1 MNLSMLG
8 GPVKVVSWALPATYG
23 IQMLQDIMLRGA
35 LPNPIMIGG
44 LVGIGLLMTITA
56 GLMLSRTMARQ

>member
-1 MNLSMLG
+1 
-8 GPVKVVSWALPATYG
+8 
-23 IQMLQDIMLRGA
+23 MLRGA